1 MGEWTFPALQL
12 GEGPGSLCFAGES
25 GGDSGPGS
33 GLDEELSQGAPSFK
47 GQLALRQGPSA
58 PETPVLRTVCLGQTS
73 HAALGMPVMRAAPAG
88 LILMPTSTIS
98 HEATISHEEQNPA
111 KSGDAKGHLWL
122 LQ

>member
-25 GGDSGPGS
+25 GGDSGPSS
-33 GLDEELSQGAPSFK
+33 GLDEELSQGAPSFR

-73 HAALGMPVMRAAPAG
+73 HTALGVPVLRAAPPG
-88 LILMPTSTIS
+88 LIFMPT
-98 HEATISHEEQNPA
+98 ATVPHGEQNPA
-111 KSGDAKGHLWL
+111 ESGEAKGYLWL
-122 LQ
+122 SQ